1 MRQVTHPLLRWCLVP
16 LALAL
21 TLAFGGALLAPSP
34 PVHAAPVCQTVFI
47 TFYGAKPICLPASG
61 NSATLDNVHTVGDA
75 YGSDDHRITV
85 TVAPPG
91 SGVYVLTQSGTSV
104 VFSAPTTVTIT
115 YS

>member
-1 MRQVTHPLLRWCLVP
+1 MRQATHTLLRWGLVP

-21 TLAFGGALLAPSP
+21 ALTLGGALLAPAT
-34 PVHAAPVCQTVFI
+34 PVHAAPVCQTVFV
-47 TFYGAKPICLPASG
+47 TFYGFKPICLPASG

-75 YGSDDHRITV
+75 YDSSNHSITV

-91 SGVYVLTQSGTSV
+91 SGVYVITQPGTGV